1 MSAQEGG
8 DPEKYLQFLL
18 DDLTSSKVENR
29 QDTDASEEHIS
40 LVFNRDSD
48 EELRL
53 AQQHNKIH
61 AERHESLCRWVQVYT
76 IPIVFLVVI
85 GWLIVVQILMFHQG
99 FGWTNITDSTMVA
112 YLTTTT
118 INVIGLMSVIMY
130 WLFPK
135 K

>member
-1 MSAQEGG
+1 MSDQQGE
-8 DPEKYLQFLL
+8 DPEKYLQSLL
-18 DDLTSSKVENR
+18 DGLTSSKVENKEDR
-29 QDTDASEEHIS
+29 DASKEHIS
-40 LVFNRDSD
+40 LIFNRDSD
-48 EELRL
+48 EELRS
-53 AQQHNKIH
+53 AQKHNKIH
-61 AERHESLCRWVQVYT
+61 AEKHESLCRWVQVCT